1 MTKEE
6 ILKMEQLQKEYLKTN
21 KITYIAG
28 GNIVK
33 DKRAFNRTN
42 KKILS
47 ELALSGRQLD
57 KGYINEYSTK

>member
-1 MTKEE
+1 MNQEE
-6 ILKMEQLQKEYLKTN
+6 IKQMEQLQKEYLKTN

-47 ELALSGRQLD
+47 ELALSGRQES
-57 KGYINEYSTK
+57 KGYAHEYSTK